1 MKNFYDST
9 DIRQNIQLPVICTS
23 GILLIDGVRTG
34 IAPLLSAFVINVTNP
49 GPDTAIYVDGNEIY
63 PKFKMMAQH
72 TDLEIQIN
80 VNRAFYSWYHVVA
93 GRGWILYDHSTY

>member
-9 DIRQNIQLPVICTS
+9 DIRQSIQLPVICTS
-23 GILLIDGVRTG
+23 GILLINGVRTS
-34 IAPLLSAFVINVTNP
+34 IAPLRSAFVINVSDP
-49 GPDTAIYVDGNEIY
+49 ASDVMIYVDGNEIY

-72 TDLEIQIN
+72 IDREIQIN
-80 VNRAFYSWYHVVA
+80 VNRAFYSWYHIAA